1 MATVLFINRTD
12 LVRNSIIDG
21 NVDTDKFIQFIK
33 IAQQIDIQQIIG
45 TNMYTG
51 LTDAIV
57 AGIDLPANA
66 RWKTILEDFIV
77 EMLIWY
83 AQANYIPFAAYQ
95 IKNGGVYKHTSENAQ
110 TVDKNEVDFLVEKAR
125 TNAEWYSRRFID
137 FMSFNQAT
145 YPEYTNN
152 VNDDIYP
159 SYEATFNGW
168 VLVSMSKP
176 KAKNIE
182 KLKVFLKKKKN
193 KK

>member
-45 TNMYTG
+45 TKMYEG
-51 LTDAIV
+51 LTAAIV
-57 AGIDLPANA
+57 AGIDLQANA
-66 RWKTILEDFIV
+66 RWKTILDDYIV
-77 EMLIWY
+77 NMLIWY
-83 AQANYIPFAAYQ
+83 AQSNYYPFSAYQ
-95 IKNGGVYKHTSENAQ
+95 LKNGGLYKHSAENSQ
-110 TVDKNEVDFLVEKAR
+110 SVDKNEVDYLVEKAR

-137 FMSFNQAT
+137 YMNFNQAI

-159 SYEATFNGW
+159 SHEATFNGW
-168 VLVSMSKP
+168 G
-176 KAKNIE
+176 I
-182 KLKVFLKKKKN
+182 
-193 KK
+193 